1 MNAQPGHHAIAPGV
15 IPTPRAILLSLA
27 RHAAPHALLVLNAG
41 RDGAAL
47 LSLPTSEYLQS
58 SGWTQLTADRPDLL
72 APGHAHNASNTTNG
86 TRAESV
92 RSASDYWAAVDGSFA
107 SQDSAYAQRDDRAP
121 RPSGESFHPMDDD
134 EDEDEDEH
142 GGRDTPQP
150 ERREEVDLDEEG
162 AHAAFVAGMIWALSR
177 RVLPGA
183 PYVPGLGKEETKG
196 KDGPVDVGLRWRL
209 DECLRCVVG
218 VLM

>member
-1 MNAQPGHHAIAPGV
+1 M
-15 IPTPRAILLSLA
+15 
-27 RHAAPHALLVLNAG
+27 
-41 RDGAAL
+41 
-47 LSLPTSEYLQS
+47 
-58 SGWTQLTADRPDLL
+58 
-72 APGHAHNASNTTNG
+72 
-86 TRAESV
+86 
-92 RSASDYWAAVDGSFA
+92 DGSFA

-121 RPSGESFHPMDDD
+121 RPSGESFHPMDD
-134 EDEDEDEH
+134 DEDEDEH